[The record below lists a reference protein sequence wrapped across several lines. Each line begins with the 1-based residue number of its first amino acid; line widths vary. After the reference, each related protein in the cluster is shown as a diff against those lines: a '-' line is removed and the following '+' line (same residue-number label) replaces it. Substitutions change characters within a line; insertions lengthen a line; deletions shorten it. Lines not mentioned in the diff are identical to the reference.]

1 MLGIFG
7 RKKIGEDQLAQI
19 FVNAMVSMSQE
30 AFPDI
35 ADMLND
41 DPAFIKSPEISH
53 DGYRPFLFVVI
64 AGNLKLLPRRL
75 EGVHAK
81 HVLHK
86 IYEKLAV
93 HFDTSMSSIE
103 QHIKKYQSELG
114 RLNHPSK
121 NVLYGM
127 SKLCFHLYD
136 LYPYQ
141 DDYYTRIQAQNPIV
155 LKRIDSVMN
164 AFLWNWES
172 IKDEYKIVS

>member
-19 FVNAMVSMSQE
+19 FVNAMISMSQD

-35 ADMLND
+35 AEMIND
-41 DPAFIKSPEISH
+41 DPEFISNPELNN
-53 DGYRPFLFVVI
+53 DGYVPFLFVVI

-81 HVLHK
+81 HVLTK
-86 IYEKLAV
+86 IYEKLGEY
-93 HFDTSMSSIE
+93 FDTSSSSIE
-103 QHIKKYQSELG
+103 QHIKKYQSELS

-127 SKLCFHLYD
+127 SKLFFHLYD
-136 LYPYQ
+136 LYPFQ
-141 DDYYTRIQAQNPIV
+141 EDYYTRIQAQNPII
-155 LKRIDSVMN
+155 LKRIDKIMN
-164 AFLWNWES
+164 AFIWNWDN
-172 IKDEYKIVS
+172 IKDEYRIVS

>member
-1 MLGIFG
+1 MLGLFG
-7 RKKIGEDQLAQI
+7 KKKIGEDQLAQI

-41 DPAFIKSPEISH
+41 DPAFIENPEISH
-53 DGYRPFLFVVI
+53 DGYTPFLFVVI

-75 EGVHAK
+75 EGVHAN
-81 HVLHK
+81 HVLQK
-86 IYEKLAV
+86 IYEKLGEQ
-93 HFDTSMSSIE
+93 FDTSMSSIE
-103 QHIKKYQSELG
+103 KHIKKYQSELS

-127 SKLCFHLYD
+127 SKLFFHLYD

-155 LKRIDSVMN
+155 LKRIDTVMN